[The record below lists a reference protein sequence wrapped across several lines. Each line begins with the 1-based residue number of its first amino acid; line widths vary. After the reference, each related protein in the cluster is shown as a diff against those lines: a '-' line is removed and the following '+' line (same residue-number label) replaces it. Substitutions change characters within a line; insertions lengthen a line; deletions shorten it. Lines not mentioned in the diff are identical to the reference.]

1 MATKPGT
8 LSHAKGFVI
17 NKLYEQ
23 KRFGGSHVPVA
34 FLSQGYPPKW
44 RHLVVANSFSRANDL
59 FFFDEQDLF
68 HPPGGD
74 HRSSL
79 QTQRKTQTTTP
90 TKGVSR
96 ANMASRWQCGASG
109 GV

>member
-23 KRFGGSHVPVA
+23 RRFGGSQLPVA

-44 RHLVVANSFSRANDL
+44 RHFIGEGIEELRSEGIVRIQIKRTRPGSGEHAAPAKYAPARPRSLLNAYRQSAS
-59 FFFDEQDLF
+59 
-68 HPPGGD
+68 PP
-74 HRSSL
+74 
-79 QTQRKTQTTTP
+79 T
-90 TKGVSR
+90 
-96 ANMASRWQCGASG
+96 
-109 GV
+109 